1 LRLQPGHGILDRSAR
16 GEAVLLLPR
25 SCRLDGVEIDRA
37 CVEAHVLL
45 SGAAPGV
52 PNLCGV
58 FGLRFADV
66 TPFLVTKY

>member
-1 LRLQPGHGILDRSAR
+1 
-16 GEAVLLLPR
+16 VLLLPR